1 MASKKTAAEIR
12 LLPNRRGVL
21 GWVDSRRLNLERY
34 FYTLHRLG
42 GIVLV
47 GYLFL
52 HVYTTSTRLRGPL
65 AWESFLVTIEN
76 PLVYAGEWL
85 LVAVVAFHGLNGNRL
100 IMPEL
105 GLSVGKPRRPIY
117 PHRPSTLGRKQ
128 RYIIWFL
135 MIVGG
140 ILLLGAALEYLIY
153 VPLSQ
158 GA

>member
-85 LVAVVAFHGLNGNRL
+85 LVAVVAFHGLNGIRL
-100 IMPEL
+100 ILAEL